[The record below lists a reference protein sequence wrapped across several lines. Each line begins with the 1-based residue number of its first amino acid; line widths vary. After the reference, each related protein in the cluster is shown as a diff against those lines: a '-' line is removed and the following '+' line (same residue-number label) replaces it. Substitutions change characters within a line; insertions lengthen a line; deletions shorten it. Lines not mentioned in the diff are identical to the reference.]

1 MRTNAAT
8 QSAET
13 QALNYNTAPRIHV
26 TMVQAIVHNQQNLH
40 LYLYIYIYIY
50 IQVEVWN
57 YRSCLSAL
65 TQSCPV
71 SPGFELT
78 TF

>member
-26 TMVQAIVHNQQNLH
+26 TIVQAIVHNQQNLQYVMFH
-40 LYLYIYIYIY
+40 
-50 IQVEVWN
+50 
-57 YRSCLSAL
+57 
-65 TQSCPV
+65 
-71 SPGFELT
+71 
-78 TF
+78 